1 MVNCGRCSG
10 KWLKVAER
18 MPRGFQPLNSLKIN
32 YCTVTVMAVEVVI
45 FALTESV
52 PVTVKV

>member
-32 YCTVTVMAVEVVI
+32 YCTVTVTAVEVVI